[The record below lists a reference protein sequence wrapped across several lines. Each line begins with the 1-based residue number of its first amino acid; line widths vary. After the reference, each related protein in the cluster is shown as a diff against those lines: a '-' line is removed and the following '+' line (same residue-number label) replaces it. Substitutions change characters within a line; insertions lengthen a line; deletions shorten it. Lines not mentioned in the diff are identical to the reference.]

1 MLRLLPALLFTS
13 LVAASCSPNGAVQG
27 DAAGNEVIA
36 RVNDRPITT
45 AELDVW
51 IKGQLFEREVGSKS
65 PAERFEVRSRA
76 ISEMIDEM
84 LLDAEADSRGV
95 DSEAVFQ
102 QEIEA
107 LGPMSDDDVSKFYEE
122 HRSRFR
128 ASDTLEVL
136 TPRIRAH
143 LSQRR
148 RSDVVA
154 AMRSKAEVEILLEP
168 PRLAIEPLG
177 PARGPDDAL
186 ITIVEFSDYQCPYC
200 KRTEPV
206 VQSLIERYPER
217 VRLVYRHFPLDSIH
231 NDARGGAEAAVC
243 ADEQGQFWAFHEK
256 VFENQGAL
264 SEADLLTYATDVG
277 LDVSAYKAC
286 AASPGTKER
295 VEADVAAGREAGVS
309 GTPAFFV
316 NGIPLSGARPIEDFV
331 RTIDRELA
339 RQAHVAES

>member
-1 MLRLLPALLFTS
+1 MLRLLPVLLFAS

-51 IKGQLFEREVGSKS
+51 IKDQLFEREVGSKS

-76 ISEMIDEM
+76 VSEMIDEM

-95 DSEAVFQ
+95 DSEAVFR

-122 HRSRFR
+122 HGSRFR
-128 ASDTLEVL
+128 ASDTLDTL
-136 TPRIRAH
+136 TPRIRAY

-231 NDARGGAEAAVC
+231 KHARGAAEAAVC

-295 VEADVAAGREAGVS
+295 VEADVAAGREAGVT

-331 RTIDRELA
+331 RTIEQELA
-339 RQAHVAES
+339 RQAPVAES